1 MFLSKTESFCAK
13 MQIFF
18 AKNGKYLQNI
28 KSDTMTQAFT
38 AIYGIFIVKLE
49 RILPLKMQKL
59 QPKMFILTAVL
70 VIALEDPLS
79 INFLHKF
86 FC

>member
-1 MFLSKTESFCAK
+1 MLLSKTESSCAK

-28 KSDTMTQAFT
+28 KLDTMKQVFT
-38 AIYGIFIVKLE
+38 AINGILIAKLE
-49 RILPLKMQKL
+49 SILPLKMQKL
-59 QPKMFILTAVL
+59 QLKMFILTAVH

-79 INFLHKF
+79 TVY
-86 FC
+86 